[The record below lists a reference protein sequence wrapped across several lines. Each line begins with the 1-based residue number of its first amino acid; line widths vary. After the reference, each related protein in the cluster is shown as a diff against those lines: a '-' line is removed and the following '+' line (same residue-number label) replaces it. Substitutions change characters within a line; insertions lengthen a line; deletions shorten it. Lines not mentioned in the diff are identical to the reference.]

1 MAEEKELRVRITA
14 KDEASATVGKVSKE
28 FQKTSES
35 IKKVALAAGAAAI
48 GFAGLGVKAVQD
60 VANLAEELT
69 NLSAKTS
76 FSVESLS
83 ALKVQAEQSG
93 IGLGTFE
100 GAIKKMNLNLADIS
114 ENSEKWNDD
123 VKALGLTIGQ
133 LNAQTPEES
142 FLSIGNAIAKLEDP
156 TKRAE
161 EAMKFF
167 GKAGMDL
174 LPFFMQGNLDMEE
187 MKKKAE
193 ELGVSLDEGAAQ
205 KALAA
210 DEAFDKLDQQMKGV
224 WQTIGIE
231 LAPVVTKL
239 VELISTNVIPTVIE
253 WVKKISEIAEKI
265 VDFWN
270 KHESLRRAVEIAWA
284 AIKVVWEV
292 GTKAIA
298 TGLESVFSLL
308 DRWVSFFDDL
318 ISAPQKALEKISGIA
333 ADIGRALANIVPGG
347 NMVVSSVNQV
357 LNQSRSL
364 NAIGGASALAGAPR
378 RAGAIS
384 GTRAHGGPVS
394 GGSTYLVG
402 EQGPELFVPN
412 SSGNIVPGGGVTI
425 NVTGNY
431 LLDRQAG
438 TKIGD
443 LIFNQLRLNQ
453 KV

>member
-1 MAEEKELRVRITA
+1 MAENEKELRVRITA
-14 KDEASATVGKVSKE
+14 KDEASGAIKKVSGE

-48 GFAGLGVKAVQD
+48 GFAGLGIKAVKD

-69 NLSAKTS
+69 NLSKKTS
-76 FSVESLS
+76 FSVQGLS

-114 ENSEKWNDD
+114 ENSKKWNDD
-123 VKALGLTIGQ
+123 VKTLGLTIGQ

-142 FLSIGNAIAKLEDP
+142 FISIGNAIAKLEDP

-174 LPFFMQGNLDMEE
+174 LPFFMQGNLDMAE

-239 VELISTNVIPTVIE
+239 VEYVSTNVIPTILE
-253 WVKKISEIAEKI
+253 WMKKISEIGEKI

-270 KHESLRRAVEIAWA
+270 KHESLRRAVEIAWM
-284 AIKVVWEV
+284 AIKVVWDV
-292 GTKAIA
+292 GTKAIVS
-298 TGLESVFSLL
+298 GLESVFGVL
-308 DRWVSFFDDL
+308 DRWTSFFDDL
-318 ISAPQKALEKISGIA
+318 ITAPQNALTKIQGIA
-333 ADIGRALANIVPGG
+333 ADIGRAIASIVPGG
-347 NMVVSSVNQV
+347 SMITGMSGAVERA
-357 LNQSRSL
+357 QSQAQKTFGGLPSL
-364 NAIGGASALAGAPR
+364 SDFGFSGAKPFAKGGEINAGQLA
-378 RAGAIS
+378 
-384 GTRAHGGPVS
+384 
-394 GGSTYLVG
+394 LVG
-402 EQGPELFVPN
+402 ERGPELFVPKT
-412 SSGNIVPGGGVTI
+412 SGTIIPNGGITI
-425 NVTGNY
+425 NVSGNY

-443 LIFNQLRLNQ
+443 MIFQQLRLNQ